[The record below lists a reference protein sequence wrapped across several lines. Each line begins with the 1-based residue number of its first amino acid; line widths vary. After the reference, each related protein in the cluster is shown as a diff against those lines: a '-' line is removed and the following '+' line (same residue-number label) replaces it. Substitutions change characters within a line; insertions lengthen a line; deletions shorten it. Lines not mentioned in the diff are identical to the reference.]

1 MVLIGWGCLF
11 VFGSGRW
18 SSLHQGGQPSNG
30 IGKVEG
36 KSGGPCRMNGLGM
49 AGGPLALM
57 ALGGPLHG
65 LVERMLAGQQ
75 WQRQQQ

>member
-1 MVLIGWGCLF
+1 MVLVGWGCLF

-36 KSGGPCRMNGLGM
+36 RSGGPCRMSGIGM

-57 ALGGPLHG
+57 NA
-65 LVERMLAGQQ
+65 ETNQ
-75 WQRQQQ
+75 WMTRTRENKEPR